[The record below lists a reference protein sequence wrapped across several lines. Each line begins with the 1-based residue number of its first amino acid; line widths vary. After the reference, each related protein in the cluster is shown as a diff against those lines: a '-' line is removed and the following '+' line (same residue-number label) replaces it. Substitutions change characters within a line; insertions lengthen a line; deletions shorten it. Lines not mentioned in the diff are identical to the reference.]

1 MLHRAIPQKIAG
13 IMNLCASNHKHLEPD
28 DPALVEEHKLL
39 LSKFME
45 PSSRGT
51 KEIERVSCN
60 NFETVFHSQ
69 TSMSS
74 ASNTINDEFS
84 AVTNPGVTSGGR
96 KDCNAKV
103 ALGLPTSARK
113 RSTSNL
119 SSMDKQTF
127 SSSASSVE
135 RDSSSPGPSSTRSL
149 APRTR
154 RSTRSRNKQINYY
167 PVISLSESDSGEG
180 PSGSRDTKTVNTS
193 SQARNRQSHK
203 PSNQSSKR
211 LHHLNSNTD
220 PLSDAEIRIIY
231 SSRGVQI
238 RKLSFT
244 SLDHLKDLKHAP
256 FCPEHNPAKYA
267 RRYRESMIVSSEI
280 LHVDFDSHEMTAMLG
295 LLSLHGCQYSPTT
308 EISISDQVIA
318 VLSSHDVHRDFAKKI
333 SLLRELAKYISN
345 EAVIDTSTW
354 LWEVLTSKV
363 RNKNQQSVRHCLTQL
378 LTLKGMAG
386 DGALSSSPAV
396 IKQQLQIFLSCL
408 PHASILYRRQPADIG
423 AFIQAARNGHLS
435 SSPSI
440 IQAAR
445 VTDSNS
451 GSSVFG
457 PIRALNNVNALLQN
471 RELGGPVK
479 RQLRTKVKSEFSLLK
494 TWKGASNDVNVL
506 AWSPDGTKFAAGA
519 TAQCDEGNME
529 YNRGNNLVIGDLTC
543 NRLEEVPGH
552 YIIRPPG
559 RAASQRALSDNRLFM
574 SVTAMQWFDDTLF
587 TASYDNTVKLWRFS
601 GNQITNHKTLPHESK
616 VLVMARSNFEE
627 NLLATGAQSFRL
639 WNIMESKDAP
649 LIIESRRDLT
659 PTCLAWGS
667 THDTKHLLLAGM
679 SERDDGLPHTCPA
692 PSGFLTG
699 WHVGEASIIPTPFQ
713 PNSQNIFDI
722 KWHPTLPRFATAST
736 VGQSQV
742 SRGTRSVVRVYE
754 PLKWKSQTIEF
765 ECPALDINDITF
777 CPMNSYYVTASCTNG
792 VTYVWDYRKRDQVLL
807 ELSHGEPLNQL
818 DELLERE
825 QDDVG
830 VRMALWGDEINQ
842 FYTGASDGI
851 VKQWNILRAQE
862 DALTK
867 NVFGI
872 EEEIMCGA
880 FSSDKS
886 NLLIGDAGG
895 GIHILSTSNSSPHEG
910 RDPNEDERKM
920 QFRHAA
926 QPPCDD
932 HASDS
937 ESGLVAAR
945 KLLNSGK
952 LKRHPVFGVGQG
964 PHYDGPYAG
973 WARPGNPDKPHLAS
987 LRPDVK
993 MRQLD
998 GPAPKD
1004 RIGLDEESRQ
1014 LVEAHI
1020 QLARIRNQRRNE
1032 YKRKRTVDV
1041 IDLCSDEEDN
1051 RSPERQAQSRHI
1063 YIGDFMGIANL
1074 QCEVIDLTGDTD
1086 TDSEENASIA
1096 RARSPCF
1103 KFPKVDSS
1111 LETLEAGLE
1120 DDFWWPDSGQVNP
1133 NFPQEA

>member
-1 MLHRAIPQKIAG
+1 MSQSRIQEQKRAVAASAAAQQSDNIAHALAGAGGGILSMVLTYPLITLSTRAQVESKRAQSTTMDAVRRIVQREGFSGLYSGLESALFGISVTNFVYYYWFEWTRAAFEKAAVKAGRASKKLTTAESMIAG
-13 IMNLCASNHKHLEPD
+13 AIAGSATVLITNPIWVVNTRMTARKSDAEDQALPGAPEKKARASTIGTLMDLIRREGPTALFAGVL
-28 DPALVEEHKLL
+28 PALVLVINPILQYTIFEQLKN
-39 LSKFME
+39 
-45 PSSRGT
+45 
-51 KEIERVSCN
+51 IVERRRRM
-60 NFETVFHSQ
+60 T
-69 TSMSS
+69 
-74 ASNTINDEFS
+74 
-84 AVTNPGVTSGGR
+84 P
-96 KDCNAKV
+96 KDAFYLG
-103 ALGLPTSARK
+103 ALGKILATTITYPYITVKSQ
-113 RSTSNL
+113 
-119 SSMDKQTF
+119 MHV
-127 SSSASSVE
+127 ASK
-135 RDSSSPGPSSTRSL
+135 DGPKESL
-149 APRTR
+149 
-154 RSTRSRNKQINYY
+154 NG
-167 PVISLSESDSGEG
+167 SL
-180 PSGSRDTKTVNTS
+180 K
-193 SQARNRQSHK
+193 
-203 PSNQSSKR
+203 
-211 LHHLNSNTD
+211 
-220 PLSDAEIRIIY
+220 RIISEEGY
-231 SSRGVQI
+231 TGLYKGIVPKVTQSAI
-238 RKLSFT
+238 TAAFLFAF
-244 SLDHLKDLKHAP
+244 KDV
-256 FCPEHNPAKYA
+256 F
-267 RRYRESMIVSSEI
+267 
-280 LHVDFDSHEMTAMLG
+280 
-295 LLSLHGCQYSPTT
+295 
-308 EISISDQVIA
+308 
-318 VLSSHDVHRDFAKKI
+318 
-333 SLLRELAKYISN
+333 
-345 EAVIDTSTW
+345 
-354 LWEVLTSKV
+354 
-363 RNKNQQSVRHCLTQL
+363 
-378 LTLKGMAG
+378 
-386 DGALSSSPAV
+386 
-396 IKQQLQIFLSCL
+396 
-408 PHASILYRRQPADIG
+408 
-423 AFIQAARNGHLS
+423 
-435 SSPSI
+435 
-440 IQAAR
+440 
-445 VTDSNS
+445 

-910 RDPNEDERKM
+910 RDPNEAERKM